1 MRTKL
6 RGVLMAGNLAEE
18 QINNAGCDF
27 DRYNGEFVQP
37 AHTVG
42 CAYLPNNRKVVALKN
57 SSGRESLYS
66 ENTAITPLST
76 LTTVSNEAETRMN
89 SAFAGGGGI

>member
-27 DRYNGEFVQP
+27 DRYNGEFAQK
-37 AHTVG
+37 TVG
-42 CAYLPNNRKVVALKN
+42 CAYLPNNENVVALQN
-57 SSGRESLYS
+57 SCDCESLHS
-66 ENTAITPLST
+66 ENTAITPL
-76 LTTVSNEAETRMN
+76 TTATNEAATRMN
-89 SAFAGGGGI
+89 SGFAGGGGI

>member
-1 MRTKL
+1 
-6 RGVLMAGNLAEE
+6 MAEKLAEE
-18 QINNAGCDF
+18 QKHTVGWEF

-42 CAYLPNNRKVVALKN
+42 WAYLPNNKKVVVPQGSNAVGWGFHPNKNTSAL
-57 SSGRESLYS
+57 
-66 ENTAITPLST
+66 
-76 LTTVSNEAETRMN
+76 NEAKTRMN

>member
-27 DRYNGEFVQP
+27 DRYNGEFVRS
-37 AHTVG
+37 AYTVG
-42 CAYLPNNRKVVALKN
+42 CAYLPNDGNFVLQNSCGCENLHSEHTVVH
-57 SSGRESLYS
+57 
-66 ENTAITPLST
+66 P
-76 LTTVSNEAETRMN
+76 LTTATNEAKTRMN
-89 SAFAGGGGI
+89 RVFAGGGGI